1 LAVNLPLI
9 ETAATRVSTWQF
21 RRVEEK
27 LFPLER
33 VKLEDGVQFIVHARK
48 DLLFGENVRL

>member
-1 LAVNLPLI
+1 LAANLPLI
-9 ETAATRVSTWQF
+9 ETAASRVSTWQF

-33 VKLEDGVQFIVHARK
+33 VKLEDGVPFIVHARK
-48 DLLFGENVRL
+48 DLLFAENVRL

>member
-1 LAVNLPLI
+1 VNLPLI
-9 ETAATRVSTWQF
+9 ETAATRVSTRQF